1 VRVYVRAG
9 GDPPSGRLLQLETQ
23 LPHSAFVG
31 RSTRPLKLCS
41 ILADMK
47 EVIQKAIFLNS
58 TTLEAIVP
66 ESSSNMAANN
76 TQAKTLHLVGIG
88 VKHSIAPPMH
98 NMIAKSLGL
107 PWTFHSTECDT
118 VEGVAAL
125 ARDPST
131 AGLVVTMP
139 YKNTIMPLL
148 DELDD
153 LATTIGAC
161 NNTYRR
167 DNKIVGTNTDWR
179 GIKGCLL
186 EKGEESS
193 RPNPHRTASALIVG
207 AGGASRAAV
216 YALSMHLS
224 CPVIYVL
231 NRDDA
236 EVAALVTDTRRISAT
251 LKIIHVK
258 SLKEAS
264 SLDAPYYV
272 VGTVPDFEP
281 QTEAEKD
288 VAAILKHFLSRNEKG
303 VVLDMCFKP
312 RRTRM
317 IKLAEELGWPAVEGT
332 HVIGYQI
339 QEQWRLWAGDERAAR
354 LDADA
359 AWKTL
364 LDAAEESTA
373 INF

>member
-1 VRVYVRAG
+1 MATN
-9 GDPPSGRLLQLETQ
+9 ET
-23 LPHSAFVG
+23 
-31 RSTRPLKLCS
+31 
-41 ILADMK
+41 
-47 EVIQKAIFLNS
+47 E
-58 TTLEAIVP
+58 
-66 ESSSNMAANN
+66 
-76 TQAKTLHLVGIG
+76 AKTLHLVGIG

-107 PWTFHSTECDT
+107 PWKFYSTECDT
-118 VEGVAAL
+118 VEELVAL
-125 ARDPST
+125 ARKSST

-139 YKNTIMPLL
+139 YKNTVMPLL

-167 DNKIVGTNTDWR
+167 GDKIVGTNTDWR

-186 EKGEESS
+186 EKGEENS
-193 RPNPHRTASALIVG
+193 RPGPSRAASALIVG

-216 YALSMHLS
+216 YALSSHLS
-224 CPVIYVL
+224 CPTIYVL

-236 EVAALVTDTRRISAT
+236 EVEALVVDSQKLAVAP
-251 LKIIHVK
+251 KIVHVK
-258 SLKEAS
+258 SVEEAS
-264 SLDAPYYV
+264 NLDTPYYI

-281 QTEAEKD
+281 QTKAEKE
-288 VAAILKHFLSRNEKG
+288 VAAILAHFLSRDPKG
-303 VVLDMCFKP
+303 VMLDMCFKP

-317 IKLAEELGWPAVEGT
+317 IRLAETHGWPTVEGT

-339 QEQWRLWAGDERAAR
+339 DEQWRLWAGEERVAG
-354 LDADA
+354 LDVAG

-364 LDAAEESTA
+364 LEAAEQSTA